1 MTPKKSTRDHKR
13 SLPGKCLIDSCSSR
27 RGYRLP
33 AGGALLQEWLTAL
46 KLEPG
51 KKPSSKLVICAKH
64 FAPKDFQPAQQS
76 INGTIHLV
84 LTDKAVPS
92 EFLAS
97 RKNALPSS
105 DNVVNEKADESTPS
119 RTQNSVDEDVTILS
133 SDLENPPA
141 SNQGNR
147 KRKNLTDSQ
156 VKRKRK
162 RNGKN
167 SSQSES
173 STDDEDPP
181 QTLVCKDEDDVYSD
195 DSDVILCEK
204 PVDTVDLTSQPSSP
218 ECDSRSNDKSFDVDE
233 SNDSDCQIVEEVIT
247 LNSDDEEEEVTYTM
261 PLTPVDFDADKYSSN
276 SEDGSA
282 PGTKDSTPARN
293 EGESDSSSFD
303 SSSTSTTSPTNL
315 TPYSARTTDF
325 SWDLNTANGS
335 SSGEESDNDE
345 STVPPDDFVD
355 LGSESSISVV
365 ENSSSNVAP
374 CDLSNESCET
384 PDKEANAEGEVR
396 PDNREEA
403 NSLADTVEE
412 VDLDSDGCN
421 GRANSPESKQMSD
434 SAIVEAATEK
444 MPEVETGSAEP
455 SSDTGGIPVATN
467 PDASE
472 SISIVNPDASESM
485 SFVNP
490 DASESTTRDAAESE
504 PCFAGEQQTSES
516 RVDGVAASG
525 SPQSFD
531 FGESTVTVPNGCAN
545 IPFGDSTQPENPQD
559 SPSSAD
565 DIGADIRPVDSERTD
580 TPTASSPIDSA
591 CKPCEAS
598 SKIQENGED
607 LAIDPSPS
615 PQMVDE
621 GIIFT

>member
-27 RGYRLP
+27 RIIIIILHHG
-33 AGGALLQEWLTAL
+33 
-46 KLEPG
+46 
-51 KKPSSKLVICAKH
+51 
-64 FAPKDFQPAQQS
+64 FQ
-76 INGTIHLV
+76 
-84 LTDKAVPS
+84 
-92 EFLAS
+92 
-97 RKNALPSS
+97 
-105 DNVVNEKADESTPS
+105 
-119 RTQNSVDEDVTILS
+119 
-133 SDLENPPA
+133 
-141 SNQGNR
+141 
-147 KRKNLTDSQ
+147 
-156 VKRKRK
+156 
-162 RNGKN
+162 
-167 SSQSES
+167 
-173 STDDEDPP
+173 DPP

-218 ECDSRSNDKSFDVDE
+218 ECDSRSNDKSFDVD
-233 SNDSDCQIVEEVIT
+233 D
-247 LNSDDEEEEVTYTM
+247 
-261 PLTPVDFDADKYSSN
+261 

-374 CDLSNESCET
+374 CNLSNESCET

-421 GRANSPESKQMSD
+421 RIANSPESKQMSD

-490 DASESTTRDAAESE
+490 DARESTTRDAAESE

-531 FGESTVTVPNGCAN
+531 FRESTVTVPNGCAN
-545 IPFGDSTQPENPQD
+545 IPFGDSTQPENPHD

-591 CKPCEAS
+591 FKPCEES
-598 SKIQENGED
+598 SKLRENGED